1 MFMSWNWLLEGMGY
15 TASVIILVSMLMT
28 NVYRLRQ
35 INLIG
40 ALLFALYG
48 YIIHAWPVVAMN
60 LMIAVV
66 DIWILLQMMRYY
78 AYFDLAPA
86 SSIGTDYLQRF
97 FLFHER
103 ELMKYSPGLTF
114 DELVEAQTNILFRNM
129 QPVGLFSYRQKGPD
143 AEIVIDFMIPE
154 YRDYK
159 AGRYLYKTKR
169 MYFKELGIKRF
180 RATAR
185 HPAQPKY
192 FLRNGFVREEG
203 RSGGFV
209 NDL

>member
-1 MFMSWNWLLEGMGY
+1 MSWNWLLEGMGY
-15 TASVIILVSMLMT
+15 TASVIILISMLMT

-180 RATAR
+180 RDR
-185 HPAQPKY
+185 KS
-192 FLRNGFVREEG
+192 V
-203 RSGGFV
+203 V
-209 NDL
+209 